1 MAIFES
7 LLDPCTP
14 WHSQILAVLN
24 DHNKVY
30 SMDKDLSYGKHMVT
44 MG

>member
-1 MAIFES
+1 MYSMTKFK
-7 LLDPCTP
+7 
-14 WHSQILAVLN
+14 ILPKIEDFVAVLN
-24 DHNKVY
+24 DHSKVY